1 MTCESQRGV
10 YLVSDDVAR
19 LDLELVCDYPR
30 DTYWASDVSR
40 EELLRSIHNSVTFGL
55 YHGLD
60 QTRFARVV
68 TDYARFA
75 YLADVFVLE
84 EHRGRGLG
92 RWLVER
98 VLEHPNLKG
107 VRKWML
113 ATRDAHGLYE
123 RLEFTEV
130 DEPEWLMERGSW

>member
-1 MTCESQRGV
+1 MACDSQRGV
-10 YLVSDDVAR
+10 YLVSNDVAR
-19 LDLELVCDYPR
+19 LDLELVCDYLR
-30 DTYWASDVSR
+30 DTYWASDVPR
-40 EELLRSIHNSVTFGL
+40 TEILCSIRNSLACGL
-55 YHGLD
+55 YYGGG
-60 QTRFARVV
+60 QIGFARVV
-68 TDYARFA
+68 SDYARFA

-92 RWLVER
+92 RWLGER

-130 DEPEWLMERGSW
+130 DEPEWLMERRSW